1 MGTCYC
7 VLWWCVLPHHTDL
20 LCLSRARG
28 ILPWAAPALFRS
40 GLACGR
46 TKTQEVTGKRLEL
59 VCTLVW
65 ALSEHWGNWP
75 GVLGTLGWSHVFRA
89 NRHFLCVTFNL
100 TTQRISSRLLRN
112 KHICAK
118 LRSLILYIYTCI
130 CITLYSTYFIHYWII
145 CSFYGI
151 NNWKITLFLNY
162 KATPIAFIHSGS
174 YNKIL

>member
-1 MGTCYC
+1 MHIAFRPVCGAGMGTCYC
-7 VLWWCVLPHHTDL
+7 VLWGCVLPHHTAL

-28 ILPWAAPALFRS
+28 ILLRAAPALFRS
-40 GLACGR
+40 GLACGG
-46 TKTQEVTGKRLEL
+46 TKTQEVTGKKLEL

-75 GVLGTLGWSHVFRA
+75 GVLGTLGWSHGFRA

-118 LRSLILYIYTCI
+118 LRSLILYIYM
-130 CITLYSTYFIHYWII
+130 YMYNFI
-145 CSFYGI
+145 
-151 NNWKITLFLNY
+151 
-162 KATPIAFIHSGS
+162 
-174 YNKIL
+174 